1 MRFGIYLE
9 LEIYSLVLAI
19 CDLRSHFTIIGNP
32 DNRRVTAFCNTV
44 QQLGYAMPQVISYA
58 GWLSGQQLP
67 FIPKENIVKI
77 DSPGENDAVRTMLIA
92 KGGCITSAPHEFGI
106 IKNTRPWYT
115 GYCNWLHEMQSVINQ
130 QQLQWVMN
138 HPAEIQLQFNK
149 PECQLWLQKQNVP
162 VPKRLAGFNNYD
174 ELVALMN
181 KHGLHKAFIKPAHA
195 SSASGVIAFR
205 KAGERVQAVTSA
217 EMVQTPNGLLLYNS
231 LNVRTYT
238 SEQQIAN
245 LINQLIP
252 ENIFAEEWLP
262 KATLQG
268 RYFDVR
274 VLTISGHARHTVIR
288 TSSNVITNLHLGNRR
303 GNIDEFTATIGNDK
317 LNEIKQLAEQA
328 AACFRGSLYMGI
340 DILLTADLKRTVV
353 LEVNAFGDLLP
364 GLLHEGETCY
374 EAQIR
379 AMIKKQEQVHYAD

>member
-1 MRFGIYLE
+1 MK
-9 LEIYSLVLAI
+9 
-19 CDLRSHFTIIGNP
+19 FTIVGNP
-32 DNRRVTAFCNTV
+32 ENRRVTAFCDTV

-58 GWLSGQQLP
+58 GWLSGQETP
-67 FIPKENIVKI
+67 IISKENIVKI
-77 DSPGENDAVRTMLIA
+77 DSPGENDAVRSMLIA
-92 KGGCITSAPHEFGI
+92 KGGCITSAPDEFGI
-106 IKNTRPWYT
+106 IKNMRPWYT
-115 GYCNWLHEMQSVINQ
+115 GYCNWLQEMQAVIDD

-138 HPAEIQLQFNK
+138 QPAEIQLQFNK

-162 VPKRLAGFNNYD
+162 VPHRLAGFTNYD

-181 KHGLHKAFIKPAHA
+181 IHGMHKVFIKPAHA

-205 KAGERVQAVTSA
+205 KTGERVQAVTSA
-217 EMVQTPNGLLLYNS
+217 EMVQTINGLQLYNS

-252 ENIFAEEWLP
+252 EKVFAEEWLP

-274 VLTISGHARHTVIR
+274 VLTISGRARHMVIR

-303 GNIDEFTATIGNDK
+303 GNMNEFIAAVGNDK
-317 LNEIKQLAEQA
+317 LDEIKQRAEQA
-328 AACFRGSLYMGI
+328 AACFPGSLYMGI
-340 DILLTADLKRTVV
+340 DILLTADLKKTAV